1 MKLTDLSV
9 AQLERFIPLLKEK
22 ESLQAQLHRVDAEL
36 SQLERGPAKSAKNES
51 LSGVPKAIRRRS
63 SRRGGILAAV
73 LAVLEGAGAKG
84 IAVKELATKA
94 KVNPGSLNTWL
105 YTAGKKI
112 PGLKKLSPG
121 VFGYKV

>member
-1 MKLTDLSV
+1 
-9 AQLERFIPLLKEK
+9 
-22 ESLQAQLHRVDAEL
+22 VDAEL